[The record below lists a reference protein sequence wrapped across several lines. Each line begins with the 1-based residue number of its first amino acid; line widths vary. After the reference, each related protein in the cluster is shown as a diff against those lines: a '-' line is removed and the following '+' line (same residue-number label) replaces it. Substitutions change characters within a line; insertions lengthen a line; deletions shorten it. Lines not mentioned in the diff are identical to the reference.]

1 MMIIILGMVGL
12 GVEITFVLYKQRQ
25 MQSAAD
31 SAAFGGA
38 TALMRGY
45 PADFRIESR
54 AVAAAVGFVN
64 GVDGV
69 AVTVNR
75 PPTLGPQAGN
85 NDAVE
90 VIVSQPQRLGLVSLF
105 REGLF
110 QVGAR
115 AVATLG
121 GTGTSCILQS
131 LPNWMTGISLS
142 NGVRV
147 ELDECGMD
155 ANATGPSSL
164 SVTGGARL
172 TTQYVS
178 VSGEVSAHN
187 GARIDATDGIKTN
200 QPGVA
205 DPYASVAQPSYSGC
219 DHNKM
224 TIGWSAHEQTI
235 FPGVYCK
242 GLAIGNSARVTMS
255 PGVYIIDRGT
265 FDIGGGTEV
274 TGTGVTIFLTRSK
287 GSDFAE
293 AVIGNGARVE
303 LTAPT
308 SGPTAGLVFFGDRNA
323 PLSNTTEF
331 GGGARAEITG
341 AIYLPSQTVTF
352 GNGFSNDSSC
362 TQLIA
367 GSIQFTGG
375 VRFQNDCASTGV
387 VGIGGSK
394 VQLVE

>member
-1 MMIIILGMVGL
+1 MRSKLTFIPAVRFGARARRTLRSKRGSVAIQIGLMMIIILGMVGL

-90 VIVSQPQRLGLVSLF
+90 VIVSQPQHLGLVSLF

-178 VSGEVSAHN
+178 VSGEVSVNN
-187 GARIDATDGIKTN
+187 GAANRRHRRHQD
-200 QPGVA
+200 QPARGRRPLCQRGA
-205 DPYASVAQPSYSGC
+205 AAYSGC

-224 TIGWSAHEQTI
+224 TIGGAPTNKP
-235 FPGVYCK
+235 F
-242 GLAIGNSARVTMS
+242 S
-255 PGVYIIDRGT
+255 PGSIA
-265 FDIGGGTEV
+265 
-274 TGTGVTIFLTRSK
+274 K
-287 GSDFAE
+287 GSPSA
-293 AVIGNGARVE
+293 
-303 LTAPT
+303 TAP
-308 SGPTAGLVFFGDRNA
+308 
-323 PLSNTTEF
+323 
-331 GGGARAEITG
+331 
-341 AIYLPSQTVTF
+341 
-352 GNGFSNDSSC
+352 
-362 TQLIA
+362 
-367 GSIQFTGG
+367 GSP
-375 VRFQNDCASTGV
+375 
-387 VGIGGSK
+387 
-394 VQLVE
+394 